1 MNAKIIVCCLFVILS
16 TTAWTQKSSVKPP
29 WEPLFNGKNFNGWQI
44 IGSKGKAWVED
55 GAIVCHQ
62 VSNTPEH
69 TFISTKKKYDDFIFE
84 AEAKIEGNLHTG
96 LLLRCIDATSDTAN
110 VAIYGYQV
118 KIDPTPRR
126 WTGGV
131 FDDFGKSWNWFYTLE
146 ESEKA
151 RSAFKLNEWN
161 HFRIEAIGD
170 SIKVW
175 VNGIPTTNLV
185 HNKYHK
191 GYIAIKIHSMGEKP
205 EMENVLMKYRNI
217 RIITKNPEKYK
228 KPMNY
233 PVINLKD

>member
-69 TFISTKKKYDDFIFE
+69 IFIS
-84 AEAKIEGNLHTG
+84 
-96 LLLRCIDATSDTAN
+96 
-110 VAIYGYQV
+110 
-118 KIDPTPRR
+118 
-126 WTGGV
+126 
-131 FDDFGKSWNWFYTLE
+131 
-146 ESEKA
+146 
-151 RSAFKLNEWN
+151 
-161 HFRIEAIGD
+161 
-170 SIKVW
+170 
-175 VNGIPTTNLV
+175 
-185 HNKYHK
+185 
-191 GYIAIKIHSMGEKP
+191 
-205 EMENVLMKYRNI
+205 
-217 RIITKNPEKYK
+217 TKNPEKYK